1 MDVSVILPTYNEKD
15 NIVELI
21 DEILSYLSPMNLDK
35 EIVIVDDNSPDGTG
49 EIVREHFAGN
59 QEVKVFTRTE
69 DKGFATAIR
78 CGIEQSA
85 GKVVAVM
92 DTDFN
97 HHPRMLPQMIK
108 FLEFYDIV
116 IASRFTAGGGTND
129 NFRYICSYLFNF
141 AIRLMLLT
149 RLQDNLSGFFAIR
162 RERLFALNFDKIFWG
177 FGDYFFRLLFYIKK
191 SGATILDVP
200 VIYEKRKGG
209 VKKSNLLSLL
219 MRYTKALVKLRFSG

>member
-15 NIVELI
+15 NVVELI

-35 EIVIVDDNSPDGTG
+35 EIIIVDDNSPDGTG
-49 EIVREHFAGN
+49 EVVRQHFAGN
-59 QEVKVFTRTE
+59 NDVKVFTRTG
-69 DKGFATAIR
+69 DRGFATAIR
-78 CGIEQSA
+78 YGIEKSS
-85 GKVVAVM
+85 GKAVAVM

-108 FLEFYDIV
+108 FLEFYDMV
-116 IASRFTAGGGTND
+116 IASRFTSGGGTSD

-141 AIRLMLLT
+141 TIRLMLLT

-162 RERLFALNFDKIFWG
+162 RERLFALDFGRIFWG
-177 FGDYFFRLLFYIKK
+177 FGDYFFRLIFYAQK
-191 SGATILDVP
+191 SGASILDVP

-219 MRYTKALVKLRFSG
+219 IRYTRALAKLRVCG